1 MGFSFE
7 SMNSYFHLTSS
18 LFVTILQE
26 ISIERD
32 VLKERVTKLNSELS
46 ELRTAL
52 DESKVEL
59 VANEERERVERMKSV
74 ISRAGD
80 RLFSGLRGV
89 HAMAMLARFGPM
101 DSTDSDGS
109 TNSPAQRRRSS
120 ATATGRRANSD
131 DEDYLVEV
139 PATQL
144 PSNGHMTNGDA
155 HHHQP
160 YSTVPLTIEEIE
172 VERPVQQAHNDLL
185 DQLIIAQANVTHLL
199 KQVCRKLLHTHYS
212 MEIRR

>member
-1 MGFSFE
+1 MCINEIQFL
-7 SMNSYFHLTSS
+7 SYIVS
-18 LFVTILQE
+18 LFVTVLQE

-52 DESKVEL
+52 DESKVEQ

-109 TNSPAQRRRSS
+109 TNSPAAHRRRTGTITGTS
-120 ATATGRRANSD
+120 ATGPTRTALSD
-131 DEDYLVEV
+131 EEDYLVEV

-155 HHHQP
+155 HHHHP
-160 YSTVPLTIEEIE
+160 YSTVPLTIEEI
-172 VERPVQQAHNDLL
+172 
-185 DQLIIAQANVTHLL
+185 
-199 KQVCRKLLHTHYS
+199 
-212 MEIRR
+212 